1 MSFLSFNVPEEKD
14 IFGTGKSRK
23 YVIDM
28 DEKELSPY
36 IGKMLT
42 AIKLVKEYEGVKA
55 LGLSLDMSRGKPGAD
70 QLDLSL
76 DMLNVLTNAAD
87 CKAENGFDCRNYGV
101 LDGIPECKK
110 LFADLLEVDDKNI
123 IIGGSSSLN
132 LMYDYL
138 NQCMYLGVAGCE
150 PWSKQ
155 GNVKFICNVPGYDRH
170 FAITEFFGIEMISV
184 EMDEFGPDV
193 EKIVELVK
201 DPMVKGMFCVPKYS
215 NPNGV
220 TYSDERVKALAALKP
235 AAKDFRVIWDNAY
248 IIHELTD
255 TPDKLL
261 NIFEACKEFGT
272 EDNFVEFTSTSKIT
286 FPGAGV
292 SAIAASDNNIAEI
305 KKRLNFQ
312 TISYDK
318 LNQLRHVK
326 YLKNVDGLK
335 AYMQKHADIIAP
347 KFEIVLDMLAN
358 EIKPLGIGKWVE
370 AKGGYF
376 ISYDTIGSSAKRI
389 GELCKDA
396 GLVLTTVGATYPYG
410 VDPED
415 KNIRI
420 APTFPSVDNLKK
432 AMEVFCLC
440 AKIAAV
446 EALI

>member
-1 MSFLSFNVPEEKD
+1 MLYNQMSKEELVSLK
-14 IFGTGKSRK
+14 GELEKKYEEVKS
-23 YVIDM
+23 
-28 DEKELSPY
+28 
-36 IGKMLT
+36 
-42 AIKLVKEYEGVKA
+42 
-55 LGLSLDMSRGKPGAD
+55 LGLSLDMSRGKPSAD
-70 QLDLSL
+70 QLDLTM
-76 DMLNVLTNAAD
+76 DMLNVMSTVED

-101 LDGIPECKK
+101 LDGMPECKK
-110 LFADLLEVDDKNI
+110 VFADILEVEPKNI
-123 IIGGSSSLN
+123 IIGGTSSLN

-138 NQCMYLGVAGCE
+138 NQCMFLGVAGCE
-150 PWSKQ
+150 PWNKQ
-155 GNVKFICNVPGYDRH
+155 GRVKFICNTPGYDRH
-170 FAITEFFGIEMISV
+170 FSITEFFGIEMISV

-193 EKIVELVK
+193 EKIAELVK

-220 TYSDERVKALAALKP
+220 TYTDERVKALAALKP

-255 TPDKLL
+255 TPDVLM

-272 EDNFVEFTSTSKIT
+272 EDNFVEFTSTSKIS

-292 SAIAASDNNIAEI
+292 SAIAASDSNIAEI

-326 YLKNVDGLK
+326 FFKNADGVK
-335 AYMQKHADIIAP
+335 AHMDKHAEIMAP
-347 KFEIVLDMLAN
+347 KFNLVLDMLEK
-358 EIKPLGIGKWVE
+358 EIAPLGIGEWVKV
-370 AKGGYF
+370 KGGYF
-376 ISYDTIGSSAKRI
+376 ISYNTVGSSAKRI
-389 GELCKDA
+389 GELCKEA

-420 APTFPSVDNLKK
+420 APSFPPVDDLRK
-432 AMEVFCLC
+432 AMDVFCLC
-440 AKIAAV
+440 AKLAAV
-446 EALI
+446 EALV

>member
-1 MSFLSFNVPEEKD
+1 MFLKEMSKEQLVAL
-14 IFGTGKSRK
+14 KS
-23 YVIDM
+23 
-28 DEKELSPY
+28 E
-36 IGKMLT
+36 LT
-42 AIKLVKEYEGVKA
+42 AKYDEVKNQ
-55 LGLSLDMSRGKPGAD
+55 GLSLDMSRGKPGAD
-70 QLDLSL
+70 QLDLTV
-76 DMLNVLTNAAD
+76 DMLNVMTTAED

-110 LFADLLEVDDKNI
+110 LFADLLQVDTKNI

-138 NQCMYLGVAGCE
+138 NQCMFMGVAGCE

-155 GNVKFICNVPGYDRH
+155 GKVKFICNVPGYDRH

-184 EMDEFGPDV
+184 EMTNEGPDV
-193 EKIVELVK
+193 EKIKELVK

-220 TYSDERVKALAALKP
+220 TYSDDVVKALAALKP

-255 TPDKLL
+255 TPDVLM
-261 NIFEACKEFGT
+261 NIFDACKEYST
-272 EDNFVEFTSTSKIT
+272 EDYFVEFTSTSKIS

-292 SAIAASDNNIAEI
+292 SAIAASDSNIAEI

-326 YLKNVDGLK
+326 YFKNLDGVK
-335 AYMQKHADIIAP
+335 AHMDKHAAIIAP
-347 KFEIVLDMLAN
+347 KFNLVLDMLEK
-358 EIKPLGIGKWVE
+358 EIAPLGIGEWVK

-376 ISYDTIGSSAKRI
+376 ISYNTIGCSAKRI
-389 GELCKDA
+389 GELCKEA

-420 APTFPSVDNLKK
+420 APTFPSVEDLGK
-432 AMEVFCLC
+432 AMDVFCLC
-440 AKIAAV
+440 AKLAAV
-446 EALI
+446 EALV

>member
-1 MSFLSFNVPEEKD
+1 MFYNEMNREELLSLKN
-14 IFGTGKSRK
+14 
-23 YVIDM
+23 
-28 DEKELSPY
+28 
-36 IGKMLT
+36 
-42 AIKLVKEYEGVKA
+42 KLEKEYEEVKSR
-55 LGLSLDMSRGKPGAD
+55 GLSLDMSRGKPSAD
-70 QLDLSL
+70 QLDLTMG
-76 DMLNVLTNAAD
+76 MLKVMSTVED

-101 LDGIPECKK
+101 LDGMPECKK
-110 LFADLLEVDDKNI
+110 IFADILEVDTKNI
-123 IIGGSSSLN
+123 IVGGTSSLN

-138 NQCMYLGVAGCE
+138 NQCMFLGVAGCE

-155 GNVKFICNVPGYDRH
+155 GNVKFICNTPGYDRH
-170 FAITEFFGIEMISV
+170 FTITEFFGIEMISV

-193 EKIVELVK
+193 ERIKELVK

-255 TPDKLL
+255 TPDVLM

-272 EDNFVEFTSTSKIT
+272 EDNFIEFTSTSKIS

-292 SAIAASDNNIAEI
+292 SAVAASDNNIAEI

-326 YLKNVDGLK
+326 FFKNADGVK
-335 AYMQKHADIIAP
+335 AHMDKHAAIMAP
-347 KFEIVLDMLAN
+347 KFNLVLDMLEK
-358 EIKPLGIGKWVE
+358 EIAPLGIGEWVKV
-370 AKGGYF
+370 KGGYF
-376 ISYDTIGSSAKRI
+376 ISYNTVGSSAKRI
-389 GELCKDA
+389 GELCKAA

-410 VDPED
+410 IDPED

-420 APTFPSVDNLKK
+420 APSFPPVEDLRK

-440 AKIAAV
+440 AKLAAV

>member
-1 MSFLSFNVPEEKD
+1 MLYNQMSREELISLKGELD
-14 IFGTGKSRK
+14 KKYEEVKS
-23 YVIDM
+23 
-28 DEKELSPY
+28 
-36 IGKMLT
+36 
-42 AIKLVKEYEGVKA
+42 

-70 QLDLSL
+70 QLDLTV
-76 DMLNVLTNAAD
+76 DMLNVMVDAND

-110 LFADLLEVDDKNI
+110 LFAELLEVEPKNI

-132 LMYDYL
+132 LMFDYL

-155 GNVKFICNVPGYDRH
+155 GKVKFICNVPGYDRH

-193 EKIVELVK
+193 EKITELVK

-255 TPDKLL
+255 TPDSLI
-261 NIFEACKEFGT
+261 NIFEACKEHGT
-272 EDNFVEFTSTSKIT
+272 EDYFVEFTSTSKIS
-286 FPGAGV
+286 FPGAGI

-326 YLKNVDGLK
+326 YFKDVDGIK
-335 AYMQKHADIIAP
+335 AHMDKHAKIIAP
-347 KFEIVLDMLAN
+347 KFNMVLNMLEK
-358 EIKPLGIGKWVE
+358 EIKPCGIGEWVN

-376 ISYDTIGSSAKRI
+376 ISYNTIGCSAKRI
-389 GELCKDA
+389 GELCKNA
-396 GLVLTTVGATYPYG
+396 GLILTTVGATYPYG

-420 APTFPSVDNLKK
+420 APTFPSVENLEK

-440 AKIAAV
+440 AKLAAV
-446 EALI
+446 EELLK

>member
-1 MSFLSFNVPEEKD
+1 
-14 IFGTGKSRK
+14 
-23 YVIDM
+23 
-28 DEKELSPY
+28 
-36 IGKMLT
+36 
-42 AIKLVKEYEGVKA
+42 
-55 LGLSLDMSRGKPGAD
+55 
-70 QLDLSL
+70 
-76 DMLNVLTNAAD
+76 
-87 CKAENGFDCRNYGV
+87 V

-110 LFADLLEVDDKNI
+110 LFAELLDVESKNI

-138 NQCMYLGVAGCE
+138 NQCMFMGVAGCE

-155 GNVKFICNVPGYDRH
+155 GKVKFICNVPGYDRH

-193 EKIVELVK
+193 EKIAELVK

-220 TYSDERVKALAALKP
+220 TYSEERVRALAALKP

-255 TPDKLL
+255 TPDTLI
-261 NIFEACKEFGT
+261 NIFDACKEFGT
-272 EDNFVEFTSTSKIT
+272 EDNFVEFTSTAKIS

-326 YLKNVDGLK
+326 YFKNVDGIK
-335 AYMQKHADIIAP
+335 AHMEKHAAIIAP
-347 KFEIVLDMLAN
+347 KFQLVLDMLEK
-358 EIKPLGIGKWVE
+358 EIASLGIGEWVK

-376 ISYDTIGSSAKRI
+376 ISYNTVGSSAKRI
-389 GELCKDA
+389 GELCKNA

-420 APTFPSVDNLKK
+420 APTFPSVENLAK

-440 AKIAAV
+440 AKLAAV
-446 EALI
+446 EALL

>member
-1 MSFLSFNVPEEKD
+1 MFLKEMNKEELIALKN
-14 IFGTGKSRK
+14 
-23 YVIDM
+23 
-28 DEKELSPY
+28 E
-36 IGKMLT
+36 LT
-42 AIKLVKEYEGVKA
+42 AKYEEIKSQ
-55 LGLSLDMSRGKPGAD
+55 GLSLDMSRGKPGAD

-76 DMLNVLTNAAD
+76 DMLNVMTTAED
-87 CKAENGFDCRNYGV
+87 SKAENGFDCRNYGV
-101 LDGIPECKK
+101 LDGIPECKR
-110 LFADLLEVDDKNI
+110 LFADLLEVDTKNI

-132 LMYDYL
+132 LMYDYI
-138 NQCMYLGVAGCE
+138 NQCMYIGVAGCE

-155 GNVKFICNVPGYDRH
+155 GKVKFICNVPGYDRH

-184 EMDEFGPDV
+184 EMTNDGPDV
-193 EKIVELVK
+193 AKIKDLVK

-220 TYSDERVKALAALKP
+220 TYSDAVVKELASIQP

-255 TPDKLL
+255 TPDVLL
-261 NIFEACKEFGT
+261 NIFDACKDFGT
-272 EDNFVEFTSTSKIT
+272 EDYFVEFTSTSKIS

-326 YLKNVDGLK
+326 YFKNLDGLK
-335 AYMQKHADIIAP
+335 AHMAKHAEIIAP
-347 KFEIVLDMLAN
+347 KFNLVLQKLESEIA
-358 EIKPLGIGKWVE
+358 PLGIGEWVK

-376 ISYDTIGSSAKRI
+376 ISYNTIGSSAKRI

-410 VDPED
+410 IDPED

-420 APTFPSVDNLKK
+420 APTFPSLENLGK
-432 AMEVFCLC
+432 AMDVFCLC
-440 AKIAAV
+440 AKLVAV

>member
-1 MSFLSFNVPEEKD
+1 MLYNEMS
-14 IFGTGKSRK
+14 R
-23 YVIDM
+23 
-28 DEKELSPY
+28 DELVSLKKELEKKY
-36 IGKMLT
+36 EK
-42 AIKLVKEYEGVKA
+42 VKS

-70 QLDLSL
+70 QLDLSV
-76 DMLNVLTNAAD
+76 DMLSVMTTAD
-87 CKAENGFDCRNYGV
+87 ECKGENGFDCRNYGV

-110 LFADLLEVDDKNI
+110 LFADLLQVDTKNI

-138 NQCMYLGVAGCE
+138 NQCMYLGVGGGT
-150 PWSKQ
+150 PWGKQ
-155 GNVKFICNVPGYDRH
+155 GKVKFICNVPGYDRH

-184 EMDEFGPDV
+184 EMDEFGPNV
-193 EKIVELVK
+193 EKIRELVK

-255 TPDKLL
+255 TPDNLL
-261 NIFEACKEFGT
+261 NIFDACKEFGT
-272 EDNFVEFTSTSKIT
+272 EDYFVEFTSTAKIS

-326 YLKNVDGLK
+326 YFKNVDGIK
-335 AYMQKHADIIAP
+335 AHMDKHAAIIAP
-347 KFEIVLDMLAN
+347 KFQLVLDMLEK
-358 EIKPLGIGKWVE
+358 EIEPLGIGEWLK

-376 ISYDTIGSSAKRI
+376 ISYNTVGSSAKRI
-389 GELCKDA
+389 GELCKNA

-410 VDPED
+410 VDPND

-420 APTFPSVDNLKK
+420 APTFPSLENLGK

-440 AKIAAV
+440 AKIAAI

>member
-1 MSFLSFNVPEEKD
+1 
-14 IFGTGKSRK
+14 
-23 YVIDM
+23 
-28 DEKELSPY
+28 
-36 IGKMLT
+36 
-42 AIKLVKEYEGVKA
+42 
-55 LGLSLDMSRGKPGAD
+55 
-70 QLDLSL
+70 
-76 DMLNVLTNAAD
+76 
-87 CKAENGFDCRNYGV
+87 
-101 LDGIPECKK
+101 
-110 LFADLLEVDDKNI
+110 
-123 IIGGSSSLN
+123 
-132 LMYDYL
+132 MYDYL

-155 GNVKFICNVPGYDRH
+155 GKVKFICNVPGYDRH

-184 EMDEFGPDV
+184 EMDEFGPNV
-193 EKIVELVK
+193 EKIRELVK

-220 TYSDERVKALAALKP
+220 TYSDERVKALASLQP

-255 TPDKLL
+255 TPDNLL
-261 NIFEACKEFGT
+261 NIFDVCKEYGT
-272 EDNFVEFTSTSKIT
+272 EDYFVEFTSTAKIS

-292 SAIAASDNNIAEI
+292 SAVAASDSNIAEI

-326 YLKNVDGLK
+326 YFKNVDGIK
-335 AYMQKHADIIAP
+335 AHMEKHAKIIAP
-347 KFEIVLDMLAN
+347 KFQLVLDMLEK
-358 EIKPLGIGKWVE
+358 EIAPLGIGEWVK

-376 ISYDTIGSSAKRI
+376 ISYNTVGSSAKRI
-389 GELCKDA
+389 GELCKNA

-410 VDPED
+410 VDPDD

-420 APTFPSVDNLKK
+420 APTFPSVDNLEK

-440 AKIAAV
+440 AKLAAV

>member
-1 MSFLSFNVPEEKD
+1 MQYKQMSKEELISLKNQLLK
-14 IFGTGKSRK
+14 T
-23 YVIDM
+23 Y
-28 DEKELSPY
+28 DEFK
-36 IGKMLT
+36 GM
-42 AIKLVKEYEGVKA
+42 
-55 LGLSLDMSRGKPGAD
+55 GLSLDMSRGKPGAD
-70 QLDLSL
+70 QLSLSA
-76 DMLNVLTNAAD
+76 DMLNIISSSED

-110 LFADLLEVDDKNI
+110 MFAELLSVEPENI
-123 IIGGSSSLN
+123 IVGGSSSLN

-138 NQCMYLGVAGCE
+138 NQCMFLGVAGCE
-150 PWSKQ
+150 PWNKQ
-155 GNVKFICNVPGYDRH
+155 GKVKFICNVPGYDRH

-184 EMDEFGPDV
+184 EMKNDGPDV
-193 EKIVELVK
+193 EKIAELVR

-220 TYSDERVKALAALKP
+220 TYSDEKVKALASLKP

-248 IIHELTD
+248 VIHELTD
-255 TPDKLL
+255 EPDELL
-261 NIFEACKEFGT
+261 NIFDACKEYGT
-272 EDNFVEFTSTSKIT
+272 EDYFVEFTSTSKIS

-292 SAIAASDNNIAEI
+292 SAIAASKNNVADI

-326 YLKNVDGLK
+326 YFKNVDGIR
-335 AYMQKHADIIAP
+335 KHMSRHAEIIAP
-347 KFEIVLDMLAN
+347 KFNLVLDMLEK
-358 EIKPLGIGKWVE
+358 EIAPCGIGEWVN

-376 ISYDTIGSSAKRI
+376 ISYNTTVGSAKRI
-389 GELCKDA
+389 GELCKEA

-410 VDPED
+410 IDPQD

-420 APTFPSVDNLKK
+420 APTYPSLKDLEK
-432 AMEVFCLC
+432 AMEIFCLC
-440 AKIAAV
+440 AKIAAL

>member
-1 MSFLSFNVPEEKD
+1 MLYNQMSREELVSLKCELD
-14 IFGTGKSRK
+14 KKYEEVKS
-23 YVIDM
+23 
-28 DEKELSPY
+28 
-36 IGKMLT
+36 
-42 AIKLVKEYEGVKA
+42 

-70 QLDLSL
+70 QLDLTV
-76 DMLNVLTNAAD
+76 DMLNVMVDAND

-110 LFADLLEVDDKNI
+110 LFAELLEVEAKNV

-155 GNVKFICNVPGYDRH
+155 GRVKFICNVPGYDRH

-193 EKIVELVK
+193 EKIAELVK
-201 DPMVKGMFCVPKYS
+201 NPMVKGMFCVPKYS

-255 TPDKLL
+255 TPDVLM
-261 NIFEACKEFGT
+261 NIFDACKEYGT
-272 EDNFVEFTSTSKIT
+272 EDYFVEFTSTSKIS

-292 SAIAASDNNIAEI
+292 SAIAASDANITEI

-326 YLKNVDGLK
+326 YFKNVDGIRK
-335 AYMQKHADIIAP
+335 HMEKHAEIIAP
-347 KFEIVLDMLAN
+347 KFDMVLNMLET
-358 EIKPLGIGKWVE
+358 EIKPCGIGEWVK

-376 ISYDTIGSSAKRI
+376 ISYNTIGCSAKRI
-389 GELCKDA
+389 GELCKEA
-396 GLVLTTVGATYPYG
+396 GLILTTVGATYPYG
-410 VDPED
+410 VDPAD

-420 APTFPSVDNLKK
+420 APTFPSVENLCK

-440 AKIAAV
+440 AKLAAV
-446 EALI
+446 EELLK

>member
-1 MSFLSFNVPEEKD
+1 MLYNQMSKEELVSLK
-14 IFGTGKSRK
+14 GELEKKYEEVKS
-23 YVIDM
+23 
-28 DEKELSPY
+28 
-36 IGKMLT
+36 
-42 AIKLVKEYEGVKA
+42 
-55 LGLSLDMSRGKPGAD
+55 LGLALDMSRGKPSAE
-70 QLDLSL
+70 QLDLTM
-76 DMLNVLTNAAD
+76 DMLKVMTTVED

-101 LDGIPECKK
+101 LDGMPECKK
-110 LFADLLEVDDKNI
+110 VFADILDVDTKNI
-123 IIGGSSSLN
+123 IIGGTSSLN

-138 NQCMYLGVAGCE
+138 SQCMFLGVAGCE

-155 GNVKFICNVPGYDRH
+155 GKVKFICNTPGYDRH
-170 FAITEFFGIEMISV
+170 FTITEFFGIEMISV

-193 EKIVELVK
+193 EKIAELVK

-220 TYSDERVKALAALKP
+220 TYTDERVKALAALKP

-255 TPDKLL
+255 TPDVLL

-272 EDNFVEFTSTSKIT
+272 EDNFVEFTSTSKIS

-326 YLKNVDGLK
+326 YFKNADGVK
-335 AYMQKHADIIAP
+335 AHMDKHAAIMAP
-347 KFEIVLDMLAN
+347 KFNLVLDMLEK
-358 EIKPLGIGKWVE
+358 EIAPLGIGEWVKV
-370 AKGGYF
+370 KGGYF
-376 ISYDTIGSSAKRI
+376 ISYNTVGSSAKRI
-389 GELCKDA
+389 GELCKEA

-420 APTFPSVDNLKK
+420 APSFPPVEDLRK
-432 AMEVFCLC
+432 AMDVFCLC
-440 AKIAAV
+440 AKLAAV
-446 EALI
+446 EALV

>member
-1 MSFLSFNVPEEKD
+1 MLYNEMS
-14 IFGTGKSRK
+14 R
-23 YVIDM
+23 
-28 DEKELSPY
+28 DE
-36 IGKMLT
+36 
-42 AIKLVKEYEGVKA
+42 LVSLKNQLEKEYEGVKA

-70 QLDLSL
+70 QLDLSV
-76 DMLNVLTNAAD
+76 DMLNVMVNADD
-87 CKAENGFDCRNYGV
+87 CKADNGFDCRNYGV

-110 LFADLLEVDDKNI
+110 LFADMLQVDAKNV

-155 GNVKFICNVPGYDRH
+155 GKVKFICNVPGYDRH

-184 EMDEFGPDV
+184 EMDENGPDV
-193 EKIVELVK
+193 EKIAELVK

-215 NPNGV
+215 NPTGV
-220 TYSDERVKALAALKP
+220 TYSDEKVRALASLKP

-248 IIHELTD
+248 IVHELTD

-261 NIFEACKEFGT
+261 NIFEACKEFET
-272 EDNFVEFTSTSKIT
+272 EDYFVEFTSTSKIT

-292 SAIAASDNNIAEI
+292 SAIAASDNNITEI

-326 YLKNVDGLK
+326 YLKNVDGIK
-335 AYMQKHADIIAP
+335 AYMQKHAEIIAP
-347 KFEIVLDMLAN
+347 KFQMVLNMLAS

-376 ISYDTIGSSAKRI
+376 ISYDTVGSSAKRI

-420 APTFPSVDNLKK
+420 APTFPSVENLKK

-440 AKIAAV
+440 AKLAAIDGV
-446 EALI
+446 IRIRVVK

>member
-1 MSFLSFNVPEEKD
+1 MLYNQMSKEEVVSLK
-14 IFGTGKSRK
+14 GELEKKYEEVKS
-23 YVIDM
+23 
-28 DEKELSPY
+28 
-36 IGKMLT
+36 
-42 AIKLVKEYEGVKA
+42 
-55 LGLSLDMSRGKPGAD
+55 LGLALDMSRGKPSAE
-70 QLDLSL
+70 QLDLTM
-76 DMLNVLTNAAD
+76 DMLKVMTTVED

-101 LDGIPECKK
+101 LDGMPECKK
-110 LFADLLEVDDKNI
+110 VFADILDVDTKNI
-123 IIGGSSSLN
+123 IIGGTSSLN

-138 NQCMYLGVAGCE
+138 SQCMFLGVAGCE

-155 GNVKFICNVPGYDRH
+155 GKVKFICNTPGYDRH
-170 FAITEFFGIEMISV
+170 FTITEFFGIEMISV

-193 EKIVELVK
+193 EKIAELVK

-220 TYSDERVKALAALKP
+220 TYTDERVKALAALKP

-255 TPDKLL
+255 TPDVLM

-272 EDNFVEFTSTSKIT
+272 EDNFVEFTSTSKIS

-326 YLKNVDGLK
+326 YFKNADGVK
-335 AYMQKHADIIAP
+335 AHMDKHAAIMAP
-347 KFEIVLDMLAN
+347 KFNLVLDMLEK
-358 EIKPLGIGKWVE
+358 EIAPLGIGEWVKV
-370 AKGGYF
+370 KGGYF
-376 ISYDTIGSSAKRI
+376 ISYNTVGSSAKRI
-389 GELCKDA
+389 GELCKEA

-420 APTFPSVDNLKK
+420 APSFPPVEDLRK
-432 AMEVFCLC
+432 AMDVFCLC
-440 AKIAAV
+440 AKLAAV
-446 EALI
+446 EALV

>member
-1 MSFLSFNVPEEKD
+1 MLYNEMSRDELVSLKNELEKKYEEV
-14 IFGTGKSRK
+14 KS
-23 YVIDM
+23 
-28 DEKELSPY
+28 
-36 IGKMLT
+36 
-42 AIKLVKEYEGVKA
+42 

-70 QLDLSL
+70 QLDLSV
-76 DMLNVLTNAAD
+76 DMLSVMTTAD
-87 CKAENGFDCRNYGV
+87 ECKAENGFDCRNYGV

-110 LFADLLEVDDKNI
+110 LFADLLQVDTKNI

-155 GNVKFICNVPGYDRH
+155 GKVKFICNVPGYDRH

-184 EMDEFGPDV
+184 EMDEFGPNV
-193 EKIVELVK
+193 EKIRELVK

-220 TYSDERVKALAALKP
+220 TYSDERVKALASLQP

-255 TPDKLL
+255 TPDNLL
-261 NIFEACKEFGT
+261 NIFDVCKEYGT
-272 EDNFVEFTSTSKIT
+272 EDYFVEFTSTAKIS

-326 YLKNVDGLK
+326 YFKNVDGIK
-335 AYMQKHADIIAP
+335 AHMEKHAKIIAP
-347 KFEIVLDMLAN
+347 KFQLVLDMLEK
-358 EIKPLGIGKWVE
+358 EIAPLGIGEWVK

-376 ISYDTIGSSAKRI
+376 ISYNTVGSSAKRV
-389 GELCKDA
+389 GELCKEA
-396 GLVLTTVGATYPYG
+396 GLVLTNVGATYPYG
-410 VDPED
+410 VDPDD

-420 APTFPSVDNLKK
+420 APTFPSVDNLEK

-440 AKIAAV
+440 AKLAAV

>member
-1 MSFLSFNVPEEKD
+1 MLYNEMNREEL
-14 IFGTGKSRK
+14 ISLKS
-23 YVIDM
+23 
-28 DEKELSPY
+28 ELE
-36 IGKMLT
+36 
-42 AIKLVKEYEGVKA
+42 KEYEEVKSR
-55 LGLSLDMSRGKPGAD
+55 GLSLDMSRGKPSAA
-70 QLDLSL
+70 QLDLTM
-76 DMLNVLTNAAD
+76 DMLKVMTTVED

-101 LDGIPECKK
+101 LDGMPECKK
-110 LFADLLEVDDKNI
+110 LFADILEVDTKNI
-123 IIGGSSSLN
+123 IVGGTSSLN

-138 NQCMYLGVAGCE
+138 NQCMFLGVAGCE

-155 GNVKFICNVPGYDRH
+155 GKVKFICNTPGYDRH
-170 FAITEFFGIEMISV
+170 FTITEFFGVEMISV

-193 EKIVELVK
+193 EKIRELVK

-255 TPDKLL
+255 TPDVLM

-272 EDNFVEFTSTSKIT
+272 EDNFIEFTSTSKIS

-326 YLKNVDGLK
+326 YFKNADGVK
-335 AYMQKHADIIAP
+335 AHMDKHAAIMAP
-347 KFEIVLDMLAN
+347 KFNLVLDMLEK
-358 EIKPLGIGKWVE
+358 EIAPLGIGEWVKV
-370 AKGGYF
+370 KGGYF
-376 ISYDTIGSSAKRI
+376 ISYNTVGSSAKRI
-389 GELCKDA
+389 GELCKAA

-410 VDPED
+410 IDPED

-420 APTFPSVDNLKK
+420 APSFPPVEDLRK

-440 AKIAAV
+440 AKLAAV

>member
-1 MSFLSFNVPEEKD
+1 MLYNEMSRDELVSLKNELEKKYEEV
-14 IFGTGKSRK
+14 KS
-23 YVIDM
+23 
-28 DEKELSPY
+28 
-36 IGKMLT
+36 
-42 AIKLVKEYEGVKA
+42 

-70 QLDLSL
+70 QLDLSV
-76 DMLNVLTNAAD
+76 DMLSVMTTAD
-87 CKAENGFDCRNYGV
+87 ECKAENGFDCRNYGV

-110 LFADLLEVDDKNI
+110 LFADLLQVDTKNI

-155 GNVKFICNVPGYDRH
+155 GKVKFICNVPGYDRH

-184 EMDEFGPDV
+184 EMDEFGPNV
-193 EKIVELVK
+193 EKIRELVK
-201 DPMVKGMFCVPKYS
+201 DPMIKGMFCVPKYS

-220 TYSDERVKALAALKP
+220 TYSDERVKALASLQP

-255 TPDKLL
+255 TPDNLL
-261 NIFEACKEFGT
+261 NIFDVCKEYGT
-272 EDNFVEFTSTSKIT
+272 EDYFVEFTSTAKIS

-326 YLKNVDGLK
+326 YFKNVDGIK
-335 AYMQKHADIIAP
+335 AHMEKHAKIIAP
-347 KFEIVLDMLAN
+347 KFQLVLDMLEK
-358 EIKPLGIGKWVE
+358 EIAPLGIGEWVK

-376 ISYDTIGSSAKRI
+376 ISYNTVGSSAKRI
-389 GELCKDA
+389 GELCKNA

-410 VDPED
+410 VDPDD

-420 APTFPSVDNLKK
+420 APTFPSVENLGK

-440 AKIAAV
+440 AKLAAV

>member
-1 MSFLSFNVPEEKD
+1 MLYNEMS
-14 IFGTGKSRK
+14 R
-23 YVIDM
+23 
-28 DEKELSPY
+28 DELVSLKNE
-36 IGKMLT
+36 
-42 AIKLVKEYEGVKA
+42 LVKEYEEIKA

-70 QLDLSL
+70 QLDLSVN
-76 DMLNVLTNAAD
+76 MLNVMVNAED

-101 LDGIPECKK
+101 LDGIPECKE
-110 LFADLLEVDDKNI
+110 LFADMLQVDAKNI
-123 IIGGSSSLN
+123 VIGGSSSLN

-150 PWSKQ
+150 SWSKQ
-155 GNVKFICNVPGYDRH
+155 GKVKFICNVPGYDRH

-184 EMDEFGPDV
+184 EMDDNGPDV
-193 EKIVELVK
+193 EKIKELVK

-215 NPNGV
+215 NPTGV
-220 TYSDERVKALAALKP
+220 TYSDEKVRALASLKP

-248 IIHELTD
+248 IVHELTD

-261 NIFEACKEFGT
+261 NIFDACKEFGT
-272 EDNFVEFTSTSKIT
+272 EDYFVEFTSTSKIT

-292 SAIAASDNNIAEI
+292 SAIAASDSNIAEI

-326 YLKNVDGLK
+326 YLKDVDGIK
-335 AYMQKHADIIAP
+335 SYMQKHADIIAP
-347 KFEIVLDMLAN
+347 KFKTVLDMLAN

-376 ISYDTIGSSAKRI
+376 ISYDTVGSSAKRI
-389 GELCKDA
+389 GELCKNA

-410 VDPED
+410 IDPED

>member
-1 MSFLSFNVPEEKD
+1 MQYKQMSKEELISLKNQLLK
-14 IFGTGKSRK
+14 T
-23 YVIDM
+23 Y
-28 DEKELSPY
+28 DEFK
-36 IGKMLT
+36 GM
-42 AIKLVKEYEGVKA
+42 
-55 LGLSLDMSRGKPGAD
+55 GLSLDMSRGKPGAD
-70 QLDLSL
+70 QLSLSA
-76 DMLNVLTNAAD
+76 DMLNIISSSED

-110 LFADLLEVDDKNI
+110 MFAELLSVEPENI
-123 IIGGSSSLN
+123 IVGGSSSLN

-138 NQCMYLGVAGCE
+138 NQCMFLGVAGCE
-150 PWSKQ
+150 PWNKQ
-155 GNVKFICNVPGYDRH
+155 GKVKFICNVPGYDRH

-184 EMDEFGPDV
+184 EMKNDGPDV
-193 EKIVELVK
+193 EKIAELVR

-220 TYSDERVKALAALKP
+220 TYSDETVKALAALKP

-248 IIHELTD
+248 VIHELTD
-255 TPDKLL
+255 EPDELL
-261 NIFEACKEFGT
+261 NIFDACKEYGT
-272 EDNFVEFTSTSKIT
+272 EDYFVEFTSTSKIS

-292 SAIAASDNNIAEI
+292 SAIAASKNNVADI

-326 YLKNVDGLK
+326 YFKNVDGIR
-335 AYMQKHADIIAP
+335 KHMSRHAEIIAP
-347 KFEIVLDMLAN
+347 KFNLVLEMLEKEIA
-358 EIKPLGIGKWVE
+358 PCGIGEWVN

-376 ISYDTIGSSAKRI
+376 ISYNTTVGSAKRI
-389 GELCKDA
+389 GELCKAA

-410 VDPED
+410 IDPQD

-420 APTFPSVDNLKK
+420 APTYPSLKDLEK
-432 AMEVFCLC
+432 AMEIFCLC
-440 AKIAAV
+440 AKIAAL

>member
-1 MSFLSFNVPEEKD
+1 MLYNQMSKEELMSLK
-14 IFGTGKSRK
+14 GELEKKYEEVKS
-23 YVIDM
+23 
-28 DEKELSPY
+28 
-36 IGKMLT
+36 
-42 AIKLVKEYEGVKA
+42 
-55 LGLSLDMSRGKPGAD
+55 LGLSLDMSRGKPSAD
-70 QLDLSL
+70 QLDLTM
-76 DMLNVLTNAAD
+76 DMLNVMSSVED

-101 LDGIPECKK
+101 LDGMPECKK
-110 LFADLLEVDDKNI
+110 LFADILDVEPKNI
-123 IIGGSSSLN
+123 IIGGTSSLN

-138 NQCMYLGVAGCE
+138 NQCMYLGVAGSE

-155 GNVKFICNVPGYDRH
+155 GKVKFICNTPGYDRH
-170 FAITEFFGIEMISV
+170 FAITELFGIEMISV

-193 EKIVELVK
+193 EKIAELVK

-220 TYSDERVKALAALKP
+220 TYTDERVKALAALKP

-248 IIHELTD
+248 IIHELTG
-255 TPDKLL
+255 TPDVLM

-272 EDNFVEFTSTSKIT
+272 EDNFVEFTSTSKIS

-326 YLKNVDGLK
+326 FFKNADGVK
-335 AYMQKHADIIAP
+335 AHMDKHAAIMAP
-347 KFEIVLDMLAN
+347 KFNMVLDMLEK
-358 EIKPLGIGKWVE
+358 EIAPLGIGEWVKV
-370 AKGGYF
+370 KGGYF
-376 ISYDTIGSSAKRI
+376 ISYNTVGSSAKRI
-389 GELCKDA
+389 GELCKNA

-410 VDPED
+410 IDPED

-420 APTFPSVDNLKK
+420 APSFPPVDDLRK

-440 AKIAAV
+440 AKLAAV
-446 EALI
+446 EALV

>member
-1 MSFLSFNVPEEKD
+1 MFYNEMNREELLSLKN
-14 IFGTGKSRK
+14 
-23 YVIDM
+23 
-28 DEKELSPY
+28 
-36 IGKMLT
+36 
-42 AIKLVKEYEGVKA
+42 KLEKEYEEVKSR
-55 LGLSLDMSRGKPGAD
+55 GLSLDMSRGKPSAD
-70 QLDLSL
+70 QLDLTMG
-76 DMLNVLTNAAD
+76 MLKVMSTVED

-101 LDGIPECKK
+101 LDGMPECKK
-110 LFADLLEVDDKNI
+110 IFADILEVDTKNI
-123 IIGGSSSLN
+123 IVGGTSSLN

-138 NQCMYLGVAGCE
+138 NQCMFLGVAGCE

-155 GNVKFICNVPGYDRH
+155 GNVKFICNTPGYDRH
-170 FAITEFFGIEMISV
+170 FTITEFFGIEMISV

-193 EKIVELVK
+193 EKIKELVK

-255 TPDKLL
+255 TPDVLM

-272 EDNFVEFTSTSKIT
+272 EDNFIEFTSTSKIS

-326 YLKNVDGLK
+326 FFKNADGVK
-335 AYMQKHADIIAP
+335 AHMDKHAAIMAP
-347 KFEIVLDMLAN
+347 KFNLVLDMLEK
-358 EIKPLGIGKWVE
+358 EIAPLGIGEWVKV
-370 AKGGYF
+370 KGGYF
-376 ISYDTIGSSAKRI
+376 ISYNTVGSSAKRI
-389 GELCKDA
+389 GELCKAA

-410 VDPED
+410 VDPDD

-420 APTFPSVDNLKK
+420 APTFPSVENLGK

-440 AKIAAV
+440 AKLAAV
-446 EALI
+446 EALV

>member
-1 MSFLSFNVPEEKD
+1 MLYNEMSRDELVSLKNELEKKYEEV
-14 IFGTGKSRK
+14 KS
-23 YVIDM
+23 
-28 DEKELSPY
+28 
-36 IGKMLT
+36 
-42 AIKLVKEYEGVKA
+42 

-70 QLDLSL
+70 QLDLSV
-76 DMLNVLTNAAD
+76 DMLSVMTTAD
-87 CKAENGFDCRNYGV
+87 ECKGENGFDCRNYGV

-110 LFADLLEVDDKNI
+110 LFADLLQVDTKNI

-155 GNVKFICNVPGYDRH
+155 GKVKFICNVPGYDRH

-184 EMDEFGPDV
+184 EMDEFGPNV
-193 EKIVELVK
+193 EKIRELVK

-220 TYSDERVKALAALKP
+220 TYSDERVKALASLQP

-255 TPDKLL
+255 TPDTLL
-261 NIFEACKEFGT
+261 NIFDVCKDYGT
-272 EDNFVEFTSTSKIT
+272 EDYFVEFTSTAKIS

-326 YLKNVDGLK
+326 YFKNVDGIK
-335 AYMQKHADIIAP
+335 AHMEKHAKIIAP
-347 KFEIVLDMLAN
+347 KFQLVLDMLEK
-358 EIKPLGIGKWVE
+358 EIAPLGIGEWVK

-376 ISYDTIGSSAKRI
+376 ISYNTVGSSAKRI
-389 GELCKDA
+389 GELCKNA

-410 VDPED
+410 VDPDD

-420 APTFPSVDNLKK
+420 APTFPSVDNLEK

-440 AKIAAV
+440 AKLAAV

>member
-1 MSFLSFNVPEEKD
+1 MLLKD
-14 IFGTGKSRK
+14 MT
-23 YVIDM
+23 
-28 DEKELSPY
+28 KEQ
-36 IGKMLT
+36 LT
-42 AIKLVKEYEGVKA
+42 ALKNELTAKYDEVKNQ
-55 LGLSLDMSRGKPGAD
+55 GLSLDMSRGKPGAD
-70 QLDLSL
+70 QLDLTV
-76 DMLNVLTNAAD
+76 DMLSVMTTAED

-110 LFADLLEVDDKNI
+110 LFADLLQVDTKNI

-138 NQCMYLGVAGCE
+138 NQCMFMGVAGCE
-150 PWSKQ
+150 PWNKQ
-155 GNVKFICNVPGYDRH
+155 GKVKFICNVPGYDRH
-170 FAITEFFGIEMISV
+170 FAITEYFGIEMISV
-184 EMDEFGPDV
+184 EMNNDGPDV
-193 EKIVELVK
+193 EKIKELVK

-220 TYSDERVKALAALKP
+220 TYSDDVVKALASLKP

-255 TPDKLL
+255 TPDVLM
-261 NIFEACKEFGT
+261 NIFDACKDFGT
-272 EDNFVEFTSTSKIT
+272 EDYFVEFTSTSKIS

-292 SAIAASDNNIAEI
+292 SAIAASDKNIAEI

-326 YLKNVDGLK
+326 YFKNLDGIK
-335 AYMQKHADIIAP
+335 AHMDKHAEIIAP
-347 KFEIVLDMLAN
+347 KFNLVLEMLQKEIA
-358 EIKPLGIGKWVE
+358 PLGVGEWVK

-376 ISYDTIGSSAKRI
+376 ISYNTIGCSAKRI
-389 GELCKDA
+389 GELCKEA

-410 VDPED
+410 IDPED

-420 APTFPSVDNLKK
+420 APTFPSVEDLGK

-440 AKIAAV
+440 AKLAAV
-446 EALI
+446 EALV

>member
-1 MSFLSFNVPEEKD
+1 MLYNQMSREELVSL
-14 IFGTGKSRK
+14 KSELENK
-23 YVIDM
+23 Y
-28 DEKELSPY
+28 EE
-36 IGKMLT
+36 
-42 AIKLVKEYEGVKA
+42 IKS

-70 QLDLSL
+70 QLDITM
-76 DMLNVLTNAAD
+76 DMMSTVLTVED
-87 CKAENGFDCRNYGV
+87 SKAENGFDCRNYGV

-110 LFADLLEVDDKNI
+110 LFADLLQVETKNVI
-123 IIGGSSSLN
+123 VGGSSSLN

-138 NQCMYLGVAGCE
+138 NQCMFLGVAGCD
-150 PWSKQ
+150 PWNKQ
-155 GNVKFICNVPGYDRH
+155 GTVKFICNTPGYDRH

-193 EKIVELVK
+193 EKIAELVK

-255 TPDKLL
+255 TPNVLM
-261 NIFEACKEFGT
+261 NIFDACREYGT
-272 EDNFVEFTSTSKIT
+272 EDYFVEFTSTSKIS

-292 SAIAASDNNIAEI
+292 SAVAASDNNIAEI

-326 YLKNVDGLK
+326 YFKNLDGIK
-335 AYMQKHADIIAP
+335 AHMEKHAEIIAP
-347 KFEIVLDMLAN
+347 KFQLVLDKLEK
-358 EIKPLGIGKWVE
+358 EIAPLGIGKWVK

-376 ISYDTIGSSAKRI
+376 ISFDCVGCSAKRI
-389 GELCKDA
+389 GELCKGA

-420 APTFPSVDNLKK
+420 APTFPSLEDLAK
-432 AMEVFCLC
+432 AMDVFCLC
-440 AKIAAV
+440 AKLAAV
-446 EALI
+446 EALM

>member
-1 MSFLSFNVPEEKD
+1 MLYSEMSRDELVSLKNELTK
-14 IFGTGKSRK
+14 K
-23 YVIDM
+23 YED
-28 DEKELSPY
+28 
-36 IGKMLT
+36 
-42 AIKLVKEYEGVKA
+42 VKA

-70 QLDLSL
+70 QLDLSVGML
-76 DMLNVLTNAAD
+76 DIISHAED
-87 CKAENGFDCRNYGV
+87 CKDENGFDCRNYGV
-101 LDGIPECKK
+101 LDGIPDCKK
-110 LFADLLEVDDKNI
+110 LFADLLEVKPENV

-138 NQCMYLGVAGCE
+138 NQCMFLGVMGNE

-155 GNVKFICNVPGYDRH
+155 GKVKFICNVPGYDRH

-184 EMDEFGPDV
+184 EMTNDGPDV
-193 EKIVELVK
+193 GAIAELIK

-220 TYSDERVKALAALKP
+220 TYTDDVVKALAALKP

-255 TPDKLL
+255 TPDVLL
-261 NIFEACKEFGT
+261 NIFDACKEYGT
-272 EDNFVEFTSTSKIT
+272 EDYFVEFTSTSKIS

-292 SAIAASDNNIAEI
+292 SAIAASEANIADI
-305 KKRLNFQ
+305 KKRLGFQ

-318 LNQLRHVK
+318 LKQLSHVK
-326 YLKNVDGLK
+326 FFKNVDGIREHMK
-335 AYMQKHADIIAP
+335 KHAEIIAP
-347 KFEIVLDMLAN
+347 KFDMVLNMLDKEIA
-358 EIKPLGIGKWVE
+358 PLGIGEWVN

-376 ISYDTIGSSAKRI
+376 ISYNTVGCSAKRI
-389 GELCKDA
+389 GQLCKNA

-410 VDPED
+410 IDPED
-415 KNIRI
+415 RNIRI

-440 AKIAAV
+440 AKLAAV

>member
-1 MSFLSFNVPEEKD
+1 MLYNEMS
-14 IFGTGKSRK
+14 R
-23 YVIDM
+23 
-28 DEKELSPY
+28 DE
-36 IGKMLT
+36 
-42 AIKLVKEYEGVKA
+42 LVSLKNQLEKEYEEVKS

-70 QLDLSL
+70 QLDLSV
-76 DMLNVLTNAAD
+76 DMLDIVATAND
-87 CKAENGFDCRNYGV
+87 CKDENGFDCRNYGV

-110 LFADLLEVDDKNI
+110 LFAQLFEVDPKNVI
-123 IIGGSSSLN
+123 VGGSSSLN
-132 LMYDYL
+132 LMYDYI

-155 GNVKFICNVPGYDRH
+155 GKVKFICNVPGYDRH

-184 EMDEFGPDV
+184 EMKSDGPDV
-193 EKIVELVK
+193 EKIAELIK
-201 DPMVKGMFCVPKYS
+201 DPTVKGMFCVPKYS
-215 NPNGV
+215 NPNGI
-220 TYSDERVKALAALKP
+220 TYSDSVVRALAALKP
-235 AAKDFRVIWDNAY
+235 AAPDFRVIWDNAY

-255 TPDKLL
+255 NPDVLL
-261 NIFEACKEFGT
+261 NIFEVCKEFGT
-272 EDNFVEFTSTSKIT
+272 EDYFVEFTSTSKIS

-292 SAIAASDNNIAEI
+292 SAIAASDANIADI
-305 KKRLNFQ
+305 KKRLGFQ

-318 LNQLRHVK
+318 LKQLSHVR
-326 YLKNVDGLK
+326 YFRNVDGIREHMK
-335 AYMQKHADIIAP
+335 KHAAIIAP
-347 KFEIVLDMLAN
+347 KFQIVLDMLAN

-389 GELCKDA
+389 GELCKGA

-410 VDPED
+410 IDPED

-420 APTFPSVDNLKK
+420 APTFPSVEDLKK

-440 AKIAAV
+440 AKIAAI

>member
-1 MSFLSFNVPEEKD
+1 MLYNEMSRDELVSLKNELEKKYEE
-14 IFGTGKSRK
+14 
-23 YVIDM
+23 
-28 DEKELSPY
+28 
-36 IGKMLT
+36 
-42 AIKLVKEYEGVKA
+42 VKN

-70 QLDLSL
+70 QLDLSV
-76 DMLNVLTNAAD
+76 DMLSVMTTANE
-87 CKAENGFDCRNYGV
+87 CKGENGFDCRNYGV

-110 LFADLLEVDDKNI
+110 LFADLLQVDTKNI

-138 NQCMYLGVAGCE
+138 NQCMYLGVGGGT

-155 GNVKFICNVPGYDRH
+155 GKVKFICNVPGYDRH

-184 EMDEFGPDV
+184 EMDEFGPNV
-193 EKIVELVK
+193 EKIRELVK

-255 TPDKLL
+255 TPDNLL
-261 NIFEACKEFGT
+261 NIFDACKEFGT
-272 EDNFVEFTSTSKIT
+272 EDYFVEFTSTAKIS

-326 YLKNVDGLK
+326 YFKNVDGIK
-335 AYMQKHADIIAP
+335 AHMDKHAAIIAP
-347 KFEIVLDMLAN
+347 KFQLVLDMLEK
-358 EIKPLGIGKWVE
+358 EIAPLGIGEWVK

-376 ISYDTIGSSAKRI
+376 ISYNTVGSSAKRI
-389 GELCKDA
+389 GELCKNA

-410 VDPED
+410 VDPND

-420 APTFPSVDNLKK
+420 APTFPSLENLGK

-440 AKIAAV
+440 AKLAAV
-446 EALI
+446 EALL

>member
-1 MSFLSFNVPEEKD
+1 MLYNEMSRDELVSLKNELEKKYEEV
-14 IFGTGKSRK
+14 KS
-23 YVIDM
+23 
-28 DEKELSPY
+28 
-36 IGKMLT
+36 
-42 AIKLVKEYEGVKA
+42 

-70 QLDLSL
+70 QLDLSV
-76 DMLNVLTNAAD
+76 DMLSVMTTAD
-87 CKAENGFDCRNYGV
+87 ECKAENGFDCRNYGV

-110 LFADLLEVDDKNI
+110 LFADLLQVDTKNI

-155 GNVKFICNVPGYDRH
+155 GKVKFICNVPGYDRH

-184 EMDEFGPDV
+184 EMDEFGPNV
-193 EKIVELVK
+193 EKIRELVK

-220 TYSDERVKALAALKP
+220 TYSDERVKALASLQP

-248 IIHELTD
+248 SIHELTD
-255 TPDKLL
+255 TPDNLL
-261 NIFEACKEFGT
+261 NIFDVCKEYGT
-272 EDNFVEFTSTSKIT
+272 EDYFVEFTSTAKIS

-292 SAIAASDNNIAEI
+292 SAIAASDSNIAEI

-326 YLKNVDGLK
+326 YFKNVDGIK
-335 AYMQKHADIIAP
+335 AHMEKHAKIIAP
-347 KFEIVLDMLAN
+347 KFQLVLDMLEK
-358 EIKPLGIGKWVE
+358 EIAPLGIGEWVK

-376 ISYDTIGSSAKRI
+376 ISYNTVGSSAKRI
-389 GELCKDA
+389 GELCKNA

-410 VDPED
+410 VDPDD

-420 APTFPSVDNLKK
+420 SPTFPSVDNLEK

-440 AKIAAV
+440 AKLAAV

>member
-1 MSFLSFNVPEEKD
+1 MLYNEMSKD
-14 IFGTGKSRK
+14 ELVSLK
-23 YVIDM
+23 
-28 DEKELSPY
+28 KELE
-36 IGKMLT
+36 K
-42 AIKLVKEYEGVKA
+42 KYEEVQS

-70 QLDLSL
+70 QLDLSV
-76 DMLNVLTNAAD
+76 DMLSVMTTAEE
-87 CKAENGFDCRNYGV
+87 CKGENGFDCRNYGV

-110 LFADLLEVDDKNI
+110 LFAELLDVDTKNI

-138 NQCMYLGVAGCE
+138 NQCMYLGVGGCE

-155 GNVKFICNVPGYDRH
+155 GKVKFICNVPGYDRH

-193 EKIVELVK
+193 EKIRELVK
-201 DPMVKGMFCVPKYS
+201 DPMIKGMFCVPKYS

-220 TYSDERVKALAALKP
+220 TYSDERVKALASLKP

-255 TPDKLL
+255 TPDNLL
-261 NIFEACKEFGT
+261 NIFDACKEFGT
-272 EDNFVEFTSTSKIT
+272 EDYFVEFTSTAKIS

-292 SAIAASDNNIAEI
+292 SAIAASDSNIAEI

-326 YLKNVDGLK
+326 YFKNVDGIK
-335 AYMQKHADIIAP
+335 AHMEKHAVIIAP
-347 KFEIVLDMLAN
+347 KFQLVLDMLEK
-358 EIKPLGIGKWVE
+358 EIAPLGIGEWVK

-376 ISYDTIGSSAKRI
+376 ISYNTVGSSAKRI
-389 GELCKDA
+389 GELCKNA

-410 VDPED
+410 VDPDD

-420 APTFPSVDNLKK
+420 APTFPSVENLGK

-440 AKIAAV
+440 AKLAAV

>member
-1 MSFLSFNVPEEKD
+1 MLYNEMS
-14 IFGTGKSRK
+14 R
-23 YVIDM
+23 
-28 DEKELSPY
+28 DELVSLKN
-36 IGKMLT
+36 
-42 AIKLVKEYEGVKA
+42 KLEKEYEEIKS

-70 QLDLSL
+70 QLDLSV
-76 DMLNVLTNAAD
+76 DMLNVIVNADD
-87 CKAENGFDCRNYGV
+87 CKADNGFDCRNYGV

-110 LFADLLEVDDKNI
+110 LFADMLQVDAKNI

-155 GNVKFICNVPGYDRH
+155 GKVKFICNVPGYDRH

-184 EMDEFGPDV
+184 EMDDNGPDV
-193 EKIVELVK
+193 EKIAELVK

-215 NPNGV
+215 NPTGV
-220 TYSDERVKALAALKP
+220 TYSDEKVRTLASLKP

-248 IIHELTD
+248 IVHELTD

-261 NIFEACKEFGT
+261 NIFDACKEFGT
-272 EDNFVEFTSTSKIT
+272 EDYFVEFTSTSKIT

-292 SAIAASDNNIAEI
+292 SAVAASDKNIVEI

-326 YLKNVDGLK
+326 YLKNIDGVK
-335 AYMQKHADIIAP
+335 AYMQKHAEIIAP
-347 KFEIVLDMLAN
+347 KFQIVLDTLAS

-376 ISYDTIGSSAKRI
+376 ISYDTVGSSAKRI

-410 VDPED
+410 IDPED

-440 AKIAAV
+440 AKLAAV
-446 EALI
+446 EALL

>member
-1 MSFLSFNVPEEKD
+1 MQYKQMSKEELISLKNQLLK
-14 IFGTGKSRK
+14 T
-23 YVIDM
+23 Y
-28 DEKELSPY
+28 DEFK
-36 IGKMLT
+36 GM
-42 AIKLVKEYEGVKA
+42 
-55 LGLSLDMSRGKPGAD
+55 GLSLDMSRGKPGAD
-70 QLDLSL
+70 QLSLSA
-76 DMLNVLTNAAD
+76 DMLNIISSSED

-110 LFADLLEVDDKNI
+110 MFAELLSVEPENI
-123 IIGGSSSLN
+123 IVGGSSSLN

-138 NQCMYLGVAGCE
+138 NQCMFLGVAGCE
-150 PWSKQ
+150 PWNKQ
-155 GNVKFICNVPGYDRH
+155 GKVKFICNVPGYDRH

-184 EMDEFGPDV
+184 EMKNDGPDV
-193 EKIVELVK
+193 EKIAELVR

-220 TYSDERVKALAALKP
+220 TYSDEKVKALAALKP

-248 IIHELTD
+248 VIHELTD
-255 TPDKLL
+255 EPDELL
-261 NIFEACKEFGT
+261 NIFDACKEYGT
-272 EDNFVEFTSTSKIT
+272 EDYFVEFTSTSKIS

-292 SAIAASDNNIAEI
+292 SAIAASKNNIADI

-326 YLKNVDGLK
+326 YFKNVDGIR
-335 AYMQKHADIIAP
+335 KHMSRHAEIIAP
-347 KFEIVLDMLAN
+347 KFNLVLEMLEKEIA
-358 EIKPLGIGKWVE
+358 PCGIGEWVN

-376 ISYDTIGSSAKRI
+376 ISYNTTVGSAKRI
-389 GELCKDA
+389 GELCKAA

-410 VDPED
+410 IDPQD

-420 APTFPSVDNLKK
+420 APTYPSLKDLEK
-432 AMEVFCLC
+432 AMEIFCLC
-440 AKIAAV
+440 AKIAAL

>member
-1 MSFLSFNVPEEKD
+1 MQYKQMSKEELISLKNQLLK
-14 IFGTGKSRK
+14 T
-23 YVIDM
+23 Y
-28 DEKELSPY
+28 DEFK
-36 IGKMLT
+36 GM
-42 AIKLVKEYEGVKA
+42 
-55 LGLSLDMSRGKPGAD
+55 GLSLDMSRGKPGSD
-70 QLDLSL
+70 QLSLSA
-76 DMLNVLTNAAD
+76 DMLNIISSSED

-110 LFADLLEVDDKNI
+110 MFAELLSVEPENI
-123 IIGGSSSLN
+123 IVGGSSSLN

-138 NQCMYLGVAGCE
+138 NQCMFLGVAGCE
-150 PWSKQ
+150 PWNKQ
-155 GNVKFICNVPGYDRH
+155 GKVKFICNVPGYDRH

-184 EMDEFGPDV
+184 EMQNDGPDV
-193 EKIVELVK
+193 EKIAELVR

-220 TYSDERVKALAALKP
+220 TYSDEKVKALASLKP

-248 IIHELTD
+248 VIHELTD
-255 TPDKLL
+255 KPDELL
-261 NIFEACKEFGT
+261 NIFDACKEYGT
-272 EDNFVEFTSTSKIT
+272 EDYFVEFTSTSKIS

-292 SAIAASDNNIAEI
+292 SAIAASKNNVADI

-326 YLKNVDGLK
+326 YFKNVDGIR
-335 AYMQKHADIIAP
+335 KHMSRHAEIIAP
-347 KFEIVLDMLAN
+347 KFNLVLEMLEKEIA
-358 EIKPLGIGKWVE
+358 PCGIGEWVN

-376 ISYDTIGSSAKRI
+376 ISYNTTVGSAKRI
-389 GELCKDA
+389 GELCKAA

-410 VDPED
+410 IDPQD

-420 APTFPSVDNLKK
+420 APTYPSLKDLEK
-432 AMEVFCLC
+432 AMEIFCLC
-440 AKIAAV
+440 AKIAAL

>member
-1 MSFLSFNVPEEKD
+1 MQYKQMSKEELISLKNQLLK
-14 IFGTGKSRK
+14 T
-23 YVIDM
+23 Y
-28 DEKELSPY
+28 DEFK
-36 IGKMLT
+36 GM
-42 AIKLVKEYEGVKA
+42 
-55 LGLSLDMSRGKPGAD
+55 GLSLDMSRGKPGAD
-70 QLDLSL
+70 QLSLSA
-76 DMLNVLTNAAD
+76 DMLNVISSSED

-110 LFADLLEVDDKNI
+110 MFAELLSVEPENI
-123 IIGGSSSLN
+123 IVGGSSSLN

-138 NQCMYLGVAGCE
+138 NQCMFLGVAGCE
-150 PWSKQ
+150 PWNKQ
-155 GNVKFICNVPGYDRH
+155 GKVKFICNVPGYDRH

-184 EMDEFGPDV
+184 EMKNDGPDV
-193 EKIVELVK
+193 EKIAELVR

-220 TYSDERVKALAALKP
+220 TYSDEKVKALASLKP

-248 IIHELTD
+248 IIHEFTD
-255 TPDKLL
+255 KPDELL
-261 NIFEACKEFGT
+261 NIFDACKEYGT
-272 EDNFVEFTSTSKIT
+272 EDYFVEFTSTSKIS

-292 SAIAASDNNIAEI
+292 SAIAASKNNVADI

-326 YLKNVDGLK
+326 YFKNVDGIR
-335 AYMQKHADIIAP
+335 KHMSRHAEIIAP
-347 KFEIVLDMLAN
+347 KFNLVLDMLEK
-358 EIKPLGIGKWVE
+358 EIAPCGIGEWVN

-376 ISYDTIGSSAKRI
+376 ISYNTTVGSAKRI
-389 GELCKDA
+389 GELCKAA

-410 VDPED
+410 IDPQD

-420 APTFPSVDNLKK
+420 APTYPSLKDLEK
-432 AMEVFCLC
+432 AMEIFCLC
-440 AKIAAV
+440 AKIAAL